1 MLLPMF
7 TVNDEAVG
15 PHLQGRGAGLD
26 ERPDHERLVLEAR
39 DVAFNWAELPFHY
52 VPGEPFTTHMLNVL
66 HLLLPA
72 GEEFFVD
79 LFKQALPL
87 IKDDQL
93 RLDVQGFI
101 GQEAMHSQAH
111 TGVQEYF
118 AANGV
123 DVTPFTDQMNW
134 LFGKLLGDRPRWSVR
149 RQHSWLLERV
159 AIVAAIEHYTAILGE
174 WILNTPQHDA
184 IGTDPVMLDMLRWH
198 GAEEVEHKAVA
209 FDLMKHLRAG
219 YLRQVRTQLIVTP
232 MMLLMWVRGVRFMY
246 SVDPQVPQG
255 AKPRWWYYFR
265 AARRGLMPGPL
276 RFVRVIGAY
285 YLPGFHPSQLGGVE
299 KAVDYLAISPAAR
312 ASH

>member
-1 MLLPMF
+1 MP
-7 TVNDEAVG
+7 G
-15 PHLQGRGAGLD
+15 PGL
-26 ERPDHERLVLEAR
+26 RTADHERLVLEAR
-39 DVAFNWAELPFHY
+39 DVAFDWAKLPFHY

-118 AANGV
+118 AANDI

-159 AIVAAIEHYTAILGE
+159 ALVSAIEHYTAILGE
-174 WILNTPQHDA
+174 WILDTPQHDA

-219 YLRQVRTQLIVTP
+219 YLRQVRTQLVVTP

-246 SVDPQVPQG
+246 SVDPQVPQRRQAALVVLLPG
-255 AKPRWWYYFR
+255 CPTGFDAR
-265 AARRGLMPGPL
+265 AAALRAGDRRLLPAGFPPVAAG
-276 RFVRVIGAY
+276 RGGEGGR
-285 YLPGFHPSQLGGVE
+285 LPGDLTRR
-299 KAVDYLAISPAAR
+299 AR
-312 ASH
+312 IALSERIR